1 MLGNLAAWGRDRAI
15 LLVTHRLST
24 VRHAQRIAVLHHGQ
38 LVESGTHDDLM
49 ALGDGTYWRLVRAD
63 ASEGPES

>member
-1 MLGNLAAWGRDRAI
+1 VWGRDRAI

-24 VRHAQRIAVLHHGQ
+24 VRHAQRIAVLHHGH

-49 ALGDGTYWRLVRAD
+49 ALGDGDGAYWRLVRAD